1 MSVEY
6 YEVEVD
12 RVAKVAREVLER
24 FEFIEAAVL
33 FGSVLRRGFVRDV
46 DVGIIVS
53 REISVKELN
62 EVASALEQA
71 LGIPVDLVVLNDAPP
86 LLRLKALTEGLKL
99 IVKDKRKLFFIAS
112 ESFMEL
118 EDVKEKLRILGVK
131 EPS

>member
-12 RVAKVAREVLER
+12 KVAKVAREVLDR

-33 FGSVLRRGFVRDV
+33 FGSALRRGFVRDI

-53 REISVKELN
+53 KEISVKELN

-71 LGIPVDLVVLNDAPP
+71 LGIPVDLVVLNDALP